1 MDASIHP
8 LDHAAFLLGGRAA
21 LAEKLKVTAAAVGNW
36 KVRGVPIEHCPAIES
51 LTGARV
57 CRRQLRP
64 ADWAAIWPELA
75 TPTDTQTASQPTT
88 QEA

>member
-1 MDASIHP
+1 MEASIHP
-8 LDHAAFLLGGRAA
+8 LDQAAFLLGGRAA

-36 KVRGVPIEHCPAIES
+36 KVRGVPIEHCPAIEM

-64 ADWAAIWPELA
+64 EDWQRIWPELA
-75 TPTDTQTASQPTT
+75 TATDTTSPT
-88 QEA
+88 EAR